1 MKVSDYIVRFL
12 EMQGV
17 EYVFGYQGGMVTHMV
32 DSLSK
37 SEKTRFVP
45 CYHEQNAAFAAE
57 GYARMSGRFGVCLV
71 TSGPGATNTL
81 TSVADAYFD
90 SLPVLYITGQVNTY
104 EYKYDKKIRQQGF
117 QEVDIVSMSRPV
129 AKDSFLA
136 DDSTKMREYLVRAVR
151 SMLSGRKGPVVLD
164 LPMDVQRADI
174 SAEDVA
180 RIESDRSDVDLSK
193 EDVETIASVMRKAE
207 RPLVLC
213 GGGIVDTAVQNAAY
227 EFLKRT
233 GYPYVVSLK
242 GKGLVDETAPACV
255 GMIGSYGNRC
265 ANFAM
270 SRADVVLALGSR
282 LDLRQTGNRKSKL
295 LSKIKFVRI
304 DPDSDE
310 LEGGALPNQI
320 AFRGDCRTFL
330 TSQLAMNLRVP
341 DSAWYGMLQG
351 LKRDYSQQAD
361 VGRLSENDLP
371 YRIMNRIMS
380 YAGKRDGFVV
390 DVGQNQMWAAQTIR
404 SNGKQPFVT
413 SGGMAP
419 MGYAIPAA
427 VGFSFADRSRHVYC
441 LCGDGGFHIAVQAL
455 LLISQYHLPITV
467 VVLNNRALGMITQ
480 FQRLYFGSN
489 LAGTTKQG
497 GYCVPNLEHLAK
509 AYGLRYLRVSDVRD
523 FTGGY
528 SGGELIEVVIEG
540 ATSVVPKLEFN
551 KDLDKMTPS
560 VDLFD
565 RMGEVVR

>member
-12 EMQGV
+12 EAQGV

-37 SEKTRFVP
+37 SEKTRFIP

-90 SLPVLYITGQVNTY
+90 SVPVLYITGQVNTY

-117 QEVDIVSMSRPV
+117 QEVDIVSMSRPI
-129 AKDSFLA
+129 AKDAFLA
-136 DDSTKMREYLVRAVR
+136 DDSTKIRDYLVRTVR
-151 SMLSGRKGPVVLD
+151 SMLTGRKGPVVLD
-164 LPMDVQRADI
+164 LPMDVQRAEIPD
-174 SAEDVA
+174 EGVG
-180 RIESDRSDVDLSK
+180 RIESGCSDVDLSVA
-193 EDVETIASVMRKAE
+193 DVDAIASVMRKAE

-213 GGGIVDTAVQNAAY
+213 GGGLVDTAVRKAAR
-227 EFLKRT
+227 EFLERT

-242 GKGLVDETAPACV
+242 GKGLVDETASACV

-265 ANFAM
+265 ANLAL

-282 LDLRQTGNRKSKL
+282 LDLRQTGNRKSEL

-304 DPDSDE
+304 DPDADE
-310 LEGGALPNQI
+310 IEGGALPNQL

-330 TSQLAMNLRVP
+330 MSQQAMSLKVS
-341 DSAWYGMLQG
+341 DSAWCEWLQRV
-351 LKRDYSQQAD
+351 KRDYSQQGD
-361 VGRLSENDLP
+361 VNRFVENDLP
-371 YRIMNRIMS
+371 YRMMNCIMAC
-380 YAGKRDGFVV
+380 AGERDGFVV

-404 SNGKQPFVT
+404 SNGRQPFVT

-427 VGFSFADRSRHVYC
+427 VGLSFADRSRHFYC

-480 FQRLYFGSN
+480 FQRLYFDSN
-489 LAGTTKQG
+489 LAGTTQEG
-497 GYCVPNLEHLAK
+497 GYRVPDLEALAK
-509 AYGLRYLRVSDVRD
+509 AYGLRYLRVSDARD
-523 FTGGY
+523 FVGGCL
-528 SGGELIEVVIEG
+528 GGELIEVVIEG
-540 ATSVVPKLEFN
+540 STSVVPKLEFN
-551 KDLDKMTPS
+551 KDLDKMTPDI
-560 VDLFD
+560 DLFD
-565 RMGEVVR
+565 RTGEAVK